1 MSRISFN
8 ARLILGAAAAACVA
22 LGGAASAQAQDGDW
36 YIGGSMP
43 LMFIDDSDTISTGS
57 TTSQQQGR
65 SQPVTTPHR
74 ATVRAEHDTGFKL
87 GGVVG
92 YHLGSGLR
100 LEGEIFMARAEISKL
115 TNTNISVEGQSI
127 PLEVP
132 VDVSGS
138 AQQLGAMVNLWYD
151 FEMGSNWTPY
161 VGGGV
166 GLIRIDQG
174 GISYD
179 NNRLAQEIANFNG
192 RAAGH
197 PSRAGLPPQLIPMG
211 SRPRSSATDTAFA
224 YQIRR
229 GNRLCAVGQ
238 RRRSRSDTACR
249 WSTAWSSRRHLT
261 RHADGELEHRPA
273 HRTSSRLAS
282 GIGSERA
289 CDQPLTRRCQAR
301 AAAFKRRLR
310 GEAPFPR

>member
-1 MSRISFN
+1 MPRISFN
-8 ARLILGAAAAACVA
+8 ARFIVGAAAAVCVA

-57 TTSQQQGR
+57 TTTQLQG
-65 SQPVTTPHR
+65 SPQPVTTTHR
-74 ATVRAEHDTGFKL
+74 ATVQAEHDTGFKL
-87 GGVVG
+87 GGVIG

-132 VDVSGS
+132 LDVSGS

-151 FEMGSNWTPY
+151 FETGSDWTPY

-174 GISYD
+174 DISYD
-179 NNRLAQEIANFNG
+179 NNRLAEEIATLLRRQQIPQAPAVMFPEG
-192 RAAGH
+192 FVPE
-197 PSRAGLPPQLIPMG
+197 PSD
-211 SRPRSSATDTAFA
+211 TDSAFA
-224 YQIRR
+224 YQF
-229 GNRLCAVGQ
+229 GAGVGYAL
-238 RRRSRSDTACR
+238 SDTTTLQIGYRMQILNGLEFTGMNQTGSVRAQTDLR
-249 WSTAWSSRRHLT
+249 AHFL
-261 RHADGELEHRPA
+261 EL
-273 HRTSSRLAS
+273 
-282 GIGSERA
+282 GIRF
-289 CDQPLTRRCQAR
+289 R
-301 AAAFKRRLR
+301 F
-310 GEAPFPR
+310 

>member
-57 TTSQQQGR
+57 TTTQPQG
-65 SQPVTTPHR
+65 SPQPVTTTHR
-74 ATVRAEHDTGFKL
+74 ATVQAEHDTGFKL
-87 GGVVG
+87 GGVIG

-132 VDVSGS
+132 LDVSGS
-138 AQQLGAMVNLWYD
+138 AQLLGAMVNLWYD
-151 FEMGSNWTPY
+151 FETGSDWTPY

-174 GISYD
+174 DIS
-179 NNRLAQEIANFNG
+179 
-192 RAAGH
+192 
-197 PSRAGLPPQLIPMG
+197 
-211 SRPRSSATDTAFA
+211 
-224 YQIRR
+224 
-229 GNRLCAVGQ
+229 
-238 RRRSRSDTACR
+238 
-249 WSTAWSSRRHLT
+249 
-261 RHADGELEHRPA
+261 
-273 HRTSSRLAS
+273 
-282 GIGSERA
+282 
-289 CDQPLTRRCQAR
+289 
-301 AAAFKRRLR
+301 
-310 GEAPFPR
+310 